1 MRGAA
6 SSHAAPWQR
15 SGARGWRAD
24 LWGSPWRTAFTLV
37 VLALAGWLL
46 WQVLP
51 WALLHAT
58 FSPNADLC
66 RAQRHGACWGVV
78 AEKWRPILF
87 GRYPYA
93 EQWRAACAGGLLAVM
108 TLVSAWPRLWRWW
121 LALLWAAVLALA
133 LCLLRGGVAGLGVVP
148 TGQWGGLPL
157 TILLAVVGVAL
168 AFPLGLALALGR
180 RSGWPV
186 VRTLCASYIELV
198 RGVPLISVLFMA
210 TFLLP
215 LLWPVGAQPEVVLRV
230 IIGQGLFIAAYL
242 AEVIRGGL
250 QAVPQGQID
259 AARALGFTRWGV
271 QRFIVLPQALR
282 MVVPALTN
290 IVLGALKDTSLVTVV
305 GLYELT
311 GALSLAL
318 GGDPLWRPFYLEA
331 YLFVAAIYWLLCF
344 GLARY
349 SLWLEGYL
357 RRQHTD

>member
-1 MRGAA
+1 MMPTRVTRTWA
-6 SSHAAPWQR
+6 Q
-15 SGARGWRAD
+15 D
-24 LWGSPWRTAFTLV
+24 LWGSPWRAAFTLG
-37 VLALAGWLL
+37 VLALAAWALSHL
-46 WQVLP
+46 LP
-51 WALLHAT
+51 WGLLNAT
-58 FSPNADLC
+58 FAPSADAC
-66 RAQRHGACWGVV
+66 RAQRDGACWGVV

-93 EQWRAACAGGLLAVM
+93 EQWRAACAGSLLAVM
-108 TLVSAWPRLWRWW
+108 TLASAWPRLWRWW
-121 LALLWAAVLALA
+121 LAPLWAVVLAVAFVLM
-133 LCLLRGGVAGLGVVP
+133 GGGMAGLSRVP

-157 TILLAVVGVAL
+157 TIGLAVLGVAM
-168 AFPLGLALALGR
+168 AFPIGLGLALGR
-180 RSGWPV
+180 RSNWPV

-215 LLWPVGAQPEVVLRV
+215 LLWPVGVQPDVLLRV
-230 IIGQGLFIAAYL
+230 IVGQGLFIAAYL

-271 QRFIVLPQALR
+271 QRAIVLPQALR

-305 GLYELT
+305 GLFELT

-318 GGDPLWRPFYLEA
+318 GGDPNWRPFYLEA

-349 SLWLEGYL
+349 SLWLEDFL
-357 RRQHTD
+357 RRERLR

>member
-1 MRGAA
+1 MMPTPLA
-6 SSHAAPWQR
+6 R
-15 SGARGWRAD
+15 SWAQD
-24 LWGSPWRTAFTLV
+24 LWGSPWRAALSLG
-37 VLALAGWLL
+37 VLALALALL
-46 WQVLP
+46 WQLLP
-51 WALLHAT
+51 WAVLHAT
-58 FSPNADLC
+58 FSPDAQLC
-66 RAQRHGACWGVV
+66 RANRQGACWGVV

-87 GRYPYA
+87 GRYPYDQ
-93 EQWRAACAGGLLAVM
+93 QWRAAIAGVLLLGM
-108 TLVSAWPRLWRWW
+108 TLASAWPRLWRWW
-121 LALLWAAVLALA
+121 LGLLWLGVLAVSGVLFA
-133 LCLLRGGVAGLGVVP
+133 GGAAGLPRVP

-157 TILLAVVGVAL
+157 TILLAVLGVAI

-215 LLWPVGAQPEVVLRV
+215 LLWPVGAQPDVLLRV
-230 IIGQGLFIAAYL
+230 IVGLSLFIAAYL

-250 QAVPQGQID
+250 QAVPVGQID
-259 AARALGFTRWGV
+259 AARALGFGRWGV
-271 QRFIVLPQALR
+271 QRSVVLPQALR

-290 IVLGALKDTSLVTVV
+290 NVLGAVKDTSLVTVV
-305 GLYELT
+305 GLFELT

-318 GGDPLWRPFYLEA
+318 GGDPIWRPFYLEG
-331 YLFVAAIYWLLCF
+331 YLFVAALYWVLCF

-357 RRQHTD
+357 RQVHRT